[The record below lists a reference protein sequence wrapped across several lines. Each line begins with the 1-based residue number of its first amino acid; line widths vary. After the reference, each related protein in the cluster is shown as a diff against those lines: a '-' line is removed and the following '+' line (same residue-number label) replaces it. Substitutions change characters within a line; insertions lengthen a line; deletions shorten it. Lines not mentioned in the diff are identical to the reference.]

1 MPQGGLTF
9 VHVQHVLSQLKKP
22 TAAITCS
29 ALSVAHTFAGTAC
42 RACRSAQRPN
52 VTQFDNINKFGGSNN
67 KNTKLKHH

>member
-9 VHVQHVLSQLKKP
+9 VLVQHVLSRLKKP
-22 TAAITCS
+22 MAAITCS

-52 VTQFDNINKFGGSNN
+52 VTQFEILEIKSINLEDLTIRTVN
-67 KNTKLKHH
+67 